1 MFKKRARSQNLRK
14 RDSPE
19 TPLSGNATPDG
30 DGDHPTNKLEEH
42 DDKPTSETL
51 QQLLLMRKLNK
62 QGAGIDLI
70 KLNKGEEKK
79 RNKKGVTSQG
89 GKEDDQAVETYGLKQ
104 SKAGAEDNEE

>member
-19 TPLSGNATPDG
+19 TTLSDNGTPDG
-30 DGDHPTNKLEEH
+30 DGDHPTSNLEEH

-51 QQLLLMRKLNK
+51 QQLLLMRKLSK